1 MKKQV
6 LFSKFKLLSAGLFAL
21 TCSLNA
27 QVVTTFNFTG
37 SVQTYTVPV
46 GVTSIDIECWGAQGA
61 GGNGGNGGYVKG
73 TMSVTPGQVLNVYV
87 GGQNGYNGG
96 GTGHAAIAR
105 NGGGASDVRVS
116 PYALADRVI
125 VAGGGGGGG
134 QTDVGVR
141 NGGTGGGGTV
151 GPNYAGGGGGDGYG
165 GNGGAGGVTGGTGNT
180 SCHSGGAG
188 GGGFTS
194 GGQPSCN
201 TCYTSSCGQA
211 GTLGLGGNGDA
222 WENGICYTTYG
233 GTNGGGGGYYG
244 GGGSSVGNCGG
255 GGGGGGSSY
264 SGTLT
269 NPIFTGGIRTGNGQV
284 VITTATPSCVNP
296 TYSQQPANASVC
308 AGVNTSYSVTT
319 AGATTWQWEVNTGS
333 GFTTITNNATYS
345 GATTQTLTIS
355 GVTTGMN
362 GYIYRCTAA
371 DGACNTLSST
381 ATLSVSAPVMTLAS
395 TTNNICFNGVI
406 GAASVNAAT
415 GGIGTYTYDW
425 QPGNPT
431 GDGTT
436 SVSGLTS
443 GTYTCI
449 VTDGIGCTT
458 TVTASVT
465 SPSQL
470 IPLSSAGSI
479 ACNGGTTSVTV
490 TASGGTSPYS
500 GTGTF
505 TATAGTYTY
514 SVSDANGCISSTS
527 VTVTEPSILAA
538 SANGTNPST
547 CGGSNG
553 SADLTVTG
561 GTSAY
566 TFVWSNAATT
576 EDLNGVTSGSYN
588 CTITDANGCTT
599 TASVTLNDPALPT
612 VTYSNA
618 FGTIC
623 VADAPQT
630 LTGGSPSG
638 GTYSGPGVTAGT
650 FDPAAAGAGSHVIT
664 YTYTDGNSCT
674 SSAID
679 TVTVDVCTG
688 LNGINTSVSFTVM
701 PNPNN
706 GLFTLTLNSTEYADV
721 YVYDATGKAIQS
733 ERMLANEKFDMT
745 IETAGIYFITAV
757 SADGTRTTQRV
768 IVQK

>member
-1 MKKQV
+1 MKHNLLTKRLT
-6 LFSKFKLLSAGLFAL
+6 LFSAGILAAGLAL
-21 TCSLNA
+21 HA
-27 QVVTTFNFTG
+27 QVATTFSFTG

-96 GTGHAAIAR
+96 GNGHAAIAR
-105 NGGGASDVRVS
+105 NGGGASDVRVT
-116 PYALADRVI
+116 PYALANRVI

-134 QTDVGVR
+134 QTDVGIR

-151 GPNYAGGGGGDGYG
+151 GSNYAGGGGGDGYG

-211 GTLGLGGNGDA
+211 GTLGQGGNSDT
-222 WENGICYTTYG
+222 WENGICYTSYG

-296 TYSQQPANASVC
+296 TFSTNPASSTIC
-308 AGVNTSYSVTT
+308 AGVNTTYSVTT
-319 AGATTWQWEVNTGS
+319 SGATAWQWQVNTGS
-333 GFTTITNNATYS
+333 GFVALTNSAPYS
-345 GATTQTLTIS
+345 GVTTQTLTIT
-355 GVTTGMN
+355 GVTTGLN
-362 GYIYRCTAA
+362 GYIYRCVAS
-371 DGACNTLSST
+371 DGACSSNST
-381 ATLSVSAPVMTLAS
+381 SATLTVSAPAVTLAS
-395 TTNNICFNGVI
+395 QTNNLCFNGTT
-406 GAASVNAAT
+406 GNATVNT
-415 GGIGTYTYDW
+415 PSGGVGPYTYNW
-425 QPGNPT
+425 TPGTPT
-431 GDGTT
+431 GDGTAT
-436 SVSGLTS
+436 ISGLTS
-443 GTYTCI
+443 GTWTCTI
-449 VTDGIGCTT
+449 TDAAGCTA
-458 TVTASVT
+458 TVTSNIT

-470 IPLSSAGSI
+470 VPTATAGNI

-490 TASGGTSPYS
+490 TATGGTGSYS

-505 TATAGTYTY
+505 TATVGTYTY
-514 SVSDANGCISSTS
+514 NVSDVNGCISTAS
-527 VTVTEPSILAA
+527 VTITEPTVLAA
-538 SANGTNPST
+538 NAAGTNPST
-547 CGGSNG
+547 CNGANG
-553 SADLTVTG
+553 SADLTVSG

-566 TFVWSNAATT
+566 TFAWSNSATT
-576 EDLNGVTSGSYN
+576 EDISGVTSGNYN

-599 TASVTLNDPALPT
+599 TASVSLNDPALPT
-612 VTYSNA
+612 VTYANA
-618 FGTIC
+618 FSTIC
-623 VADAPQT
+623 AADAPQT

-638 GTYSGPGVTAGT
+638 GTYSGTGVSAGM
-650 FDPAAAGAGSHVIT
+650 FDPAAAGAGTHVIT
-664 YTYTDGNSCT
+664 YSYTDANSCSNT
-674 SSAID
+674 AVD
-679 TVTVDVCTG
+679 TITVDVCTG
-688 LNGINTSVSFTVM
+688 INSVNSNLNLSVQ

-706 GLFTLTLNSTEYADV
+706 GEFALILNANQFADV
-721 YVYDATGKAIQS
+721 TIFDATGKVVSTKRVQPNQRENIV
-733 ERMLANEKFDMT
+733 L
-745 IETAGIYFITAV
+745 ETSGIYLITAV
-757 SADGTRTTQRV
+757 SSDGSRSIQRIV
-768 IVQK
+768 VQK